1 MSSVPTRVPREEM
14 GAFLGRAA
22 AKRVPL
28 SGSIAMT
35 HRCNLRCVHCYL
47 GDDRSPGSAAREL
60 DTAFWLSVVDQIAEA
75 GCLTLLITGGEPFL
89 RPDFA
94 EVYTRAK
101 KRGLLVTVFTNG
113 TRLDDALIRLFTEL
127 PPWLVE
133 VSLYG
138 ASRETYDQVTT
149 VPGAWER
156 CVAGIDALCA
166 TGVRVGLKTVI
177 LKGNRHEMD
186 AMRKMAEARGASFRV
201 DPALFPCFDGDPA
214 PMEHRIPAADAV
226 AIEMQDPR
234 RLRSAVEFY
243 DRVHDLPAYDKLYSC
258 GAAQTAFHVVPEGR
272 LQPCLMVNG
281 HGYDLRTGSFREGWE
296 VELLR
301 FREIEAPPG
310 YECNSCERRF
320 LCGLCPA
327 QAELETGSPHAK
339 SEFYCSLGREREQAI
354 ARESGRIRPGKEA
367 IEP

>member
-1 MSSVPTRVPREEM
+1 MSSLPARVPREEM

-22 AKRVPL
+22 ASRLPV

-47 GDDRSPGSAAREL
+47 GDDRSPSSASREL
-60 DTAFWLSVVDQIAEA
+60 DTAFWLSVVDQVAEA
-75 GCLTLLITGGEPFL
+75 GCLNLLITGGEPFL

-101 KRGLLVTVFTNG
+101 KRGMLVSVFTNG
-113 TRLDDALIRLFTEL
+113 TRLDDALVGLFSDL

-138 ASRETYDQVTT
+138 ASKETYDLVTT
-149 VPGAWER
+149 VPGAWEK
-156 CVAGIDALCA
+156 CLAGVDALCA
-166 TGVRVGLKTVI
+166 AGVRVGLKTVV
-177 LKGNRHEMD
+177 LQGNRHEVA
-186 AMRKMAEARGASFRV
+186 AMREMAASRGASFRV
-201 DPALFPCFDGDPA
+201 DPAIFPCFDGDPA
-214 PMEHRIPAADAV
+214 PMEQRIPAAEAV
-226 AIEMQDPR
+226 AIEMEDPR
-234 RLRSAVEFY
+234 RLASAVAYFGKVRE
-243 DRVHDLPAYDKLYSC
+243 LPSYDKLYSC
-258 GAAQTAFHVVPEGR
+258 MAGQTAFHIVPEGR

-281 HGYDLRTGSFREGWE
+281 HGYDLRKGSFREGWE
-296 VELLR
+296 GELFR
-301 FREIEAPPG
+301 FRQIEAPPG

-327 QAELETGSPHAK
+327 QASLETGSPHAK

-354 ARESGRIRPGKEA
+354 VREAGRLLPGKETV
-367 IEP
+367 EP